1 MCPFVHAFHITKK
14 GCMYDWDCEIAV
26 TKKWIYFTD
35 TLSWFE
41 DWWEKASMPFLHM
54 YDIPGLDTINTITKD
69 HLERIIDGKFE
80 MKKGVILVNI
90 KCTYNLTIIWTKYY
104 ITSNWNDKCDNNS
117 TVNYDDI
124 AHILECSLVLH
135 RAIHM

>member
-41 DWWEKASMPFLHM
+41 DWWEKASMPFLWHTRPW
-54 YDIPGLDTINTITKD
+54 YYKYNY
-69 HLERIIDGKFE
+69 ERSFRTDNRRQIWNE
-80 MKKGVILVNI
+80 GVILVNI